1 MSSPIPTEHKA
12 AVFSGETEDKKIIK
26 IVTTPTLSPGKGQ
39 LLIKSEAAALN
50 PTDWKH
56 IVFGWGDAGNVVGSD
71 VAGVVLAVGDGVE
84 GFEIGDHVSAFAHG
98 GYTPHPTEGLFQ
110 EYAIIHADL
119 AFKYK
124 HLTKATKSETPIG
137 DIETFEDAAS
147 ISLGI
152 ITIGMS
158 FYHFLKLRFNS
169 EEQKGKAIII
179 WGGATATGALAIQVA
194 KILGLEVLTVASK
207 KHEANLKSLGASAV
221 FDYHDSDVV
230 DQIKKYGGDRIV
242 YGFDTVSTEETF
254 NSTHDAL
261 SDNEPAI
268 IDNLLFLKKDAI
280 KNVKPKDNVTFS
292 EGTLAYLV
300 LGEDS
305 VFAKGTVVFK
315 SNPSIKKDHLEFL
328 QEIRKIIY
336 NKQIKHTPIIVLPNG
351 LDSVEKG
358 LSLLRNNKVSFS
370 KLTIG
375 L

>member
-1 MSSPIPTEHKA
+1 MVSIPVQHKA
-12 AVFSGETEDKKIIK
+12 AVFTGETEDKKIIR
-26 IVTTPTLSPGKGQ
+26 IATVPTLYPGKGE
-39 LLIKSEAAALN
+39 LLIKSEAVALN
-50 PTDWKH
+50 PADWKH
-56 IVFGWGDAGNVVGSD
+56 AALGWGSEGCIVGTD
-71 VAGVVLAVGDGVE
+71 VAGVVVSVGEGVK
-84 GFEIGDHVSAFAHG
+84 GFEIGDHVSALAHG
-98 GYTPHPTEGLFQ
+98 GYDLHPTEGVFQ
-110 EYAIIHADL
+110 EYAIIHANL
-119 AFKYK
+119 TLKHK
-124 HLTKATKSETPIG
+124 HLTKATESETSIG

-147 ISLGI
+147 VNLGL

-194 KILGLEVLTVASK
+194 KLLGLEVLTVASK
-207 KHEANLKSLGASAV
+207 KHEVNLKSLGASAV

-254 NSTHDAL
+254 NSTYNSL
-261 SDNEPAI
+261 SDNKPAM
-268 IDNLLFLKKDAI
+268 IDNLSLLNRSFI
-280 KNVKPKDNVTFS
+280 KNIKPNNNVIFS
-292 EGTLAYLV
+292 DGTMVYLV
-300 LGEDS
+300 LGEDN
-305 VFAKGTVVFK
+305 VFNDGAVVFK
-315 SNPSIKKDHLEFL
+315 SNSSIKKDHLEFL
-328 QEIRKIIY
+328 QEIRKLVF

-351 LDSVEKG
+351 LDSVEEG

>member
-1 MSSPIPTEHKA
+1 
-12 AVFSGETEDKKIIK
+12 
-26 IVTTPTLSPGKGQ
+26 
-39 LLIKSEAAALN
+39 
-50 PTDWKH
+50 
-56 IVFGWGDAGNVVGSD
+56 
-71 VAGVVLAVGDGVE
+71 
-84 GFEIGDHVSAFAHG
+84 
-98 GYTPHPTEGLFQ
+98 
-110 EYAIIHADL
+110 
-119 AFKYK
+119 
-124 HLTKATKSETPIG
+124 
-137 DIETFEDAAS
+137 
-147 ISLGI
+147 
-152 ITIGMS
+152 MS

-305 VFAKGTVVFK
+305 K
-315 SNPSIKKDHLEFL
+315 
-328 QEIRKIIY
+328 
-336 NKQIKHTPIIVLPNG
+336 
-351 LDSVEKG
+351 
-358 LSLLRNNKVSFS
+358 
-370 KLTIG
+370 
-375 L
+375 